1 MSRDPPPPAPLRR
14 RGPRPLLL
22 HLMLSAL
29 RSSVSIAASLPW
41 SAAWPHS
48 KGEDPRL
55 PALRRARA
63 ADPEGFSR
71 AVLARAL
78 AEDRAL
84 IAGIARYRR
93 HPHQRA
99 LADPPTLWQ
108 EGETRLLDYG
118 ALGEGPRRRRAKTVL
133 VIPSLVNRGT
143 ILDLDEGASLMR
155 YLAGRGLRPYLL
167 DWGYPDAAARDFT
180 LTDYIA
186 GRLER
191 ALAQLPERLLLIG
204 YCMGG
209 LLALAAAQRQRRRIR
224 GLALL
229 ATPWDFHA
237 ADPEVARAVAGL
249 LPAFEAAFAATGTL
263 PVDLLQTLFVLLD
276 PWGVAERYRAFG
288 RLPAGSARARRFVVL
303 EDWLNDGIPLSAP
316 VARETLG
323 GWYGENRPG
332 RGLWRVAGEVVRPE
346 RLDLP
351 AFIAIPERDR
361 IVPPASAE
369 ALAALMPAAHV
380 LRPRAGHV
388 GMVAG
393 MSAERALWAPL
404 ADFLENV

>member
-1 MSRDPPPPAPLRR
+1 MSRDPPPPIPLRR

-29 RSSVSIAASLPW
+29 RSSVSIAASMPW
-41 SAAWPHS
+41 SAAWPLS
-48 KGEDPRL
+48 SPDDPRH
-55 PALRRARA
+55 ARLREARA
-63 ADPEGFSR
+63 ADPEGFAR

-84 IAGIARYRR
+84 IRGMACYRR
-93 HPHQRA
+93 HPHCRT
-99 LADPPTLWQ
+99 LVDPPAIWQ

-118 ALGEGPRRRRAKTVL
+118 GRGRAVL
-133 VIPSLVNRGT
+133 VVPSLVNRGT
-143 ILDLDEGASLMR
+143 ILDLDEDASLLR
-155 YLAGRGLRPYLL
+155 YLARRRLHPYLL
-167 DWGYPDAAARDFT
+167 DWGYPDAAAREFT
-180 LTDYIA
+180 LTDYIT

-191 ALAQLPERLLLIG
+191 ALAHLPRRLLLVG

-209 LLALAAAQRQRRRIR
+209 LLALAAALRQPRRFQ

-237 ADPEVARAVAGL
+237 GDPEGAAAVAGL
-249 LPAFEAAFAATGTL
+249 LPAFEAAFQASGTL
-263 PVDLLQTLFVLLD
+263 PVDLLQILFVLLD

-288 RLPAGSARARRFVVL
+288 RLPQTSARARRFVVL
-303 EDWLNDGIPLSAP
+303 EDWLNDGIPLAAP

-323 GWYGENRPG
+323 GWYGENRPA
-332 RGLWRVAGEVVRPE
+332 RGMWRVAGEAVRPE
-346 RLDLP
+346 RLPLP
-351 AFIAIPERDR
+351 SLIAIPERDR
-361 IVPPASAE
+361 IVPPPSAE
-369 ALAALMPAAHV
+369 ALAAQLPNAAL

-393 MSAERALWAPL
+393 MNAKTELWEPL
-404 ADFLENV
+404 ATFLESL